1 MNLFLDS
8 AALEEVS
15 DASEIGLLDG
25 VLVRAGAMAEAGLTG
40 LDATMRHYRTLAEL
54 TDAPVLV
61 PAPSAAP
68 TDADALIHDG
78 ELLTDL
84 HPNVVISLP
93 LTRAG
98 MRALHFFGEKGV
110 KACATDIT
118 SVAQAVLAA
127 RVGAAFIQVPVNRLE
142 NEGQEWLRLLEQLVT
157 VFDNYSFST
166 LIVAAGVR
174 TPLQLALCAEQGV
187 DVVACRASLLYDQLG
202 GN

>member
-15 DASEIGLLDG
+15 DASELGLLDG
-25 VLVRAGAMAEAGLTG
+25 VLVRPAALAEAGPSG
-40 LDATMRHYRTLAEL
+40 LDATMRHFRTLAEL

-84 HPNVVISLP
+84 NPNVVLSLP

-98 MRALHFFGEKGV
+98 MRALSFFGEKGI
-110 KACATDIT
+110 KACATGIA

-127 RVGAAFIQVPVNRLE
+127 RVGAAFIQVPVGRLE
-142 NEGQEWLRLLEQLVT
+142 REGQEWLRLLEQLVT
-157 VFDNYSFST
+157 VYDNYSFST
-166 LIVAAGVR
+166 LIVAEGIR

-187 DVVACRASLLYDQLG
+187 DVVACHAALLYDQLAV
-202 GN
+202 

>member
-8 AALEEVS
+8 ASLEEVS
-15 DASEIGLLDG
+15 DASELGLLDG
-25 VLVRAGAMAEAGLTG
+25 VLVRPAALVEAGLTG

-61 PAPSAAP
+61 PAPSAAV

-84 HPNVVISLP
+84 HPNIVISLP

-98 MRALHFFGEKGV
+98 MRALSFFGEKGI
-110 KACATDIT
+110 KACALDIA

-157 VFDNYSFST
+157 VYDNYSFST

-174 TPLQLALCAEQGV
+174 TPLQLALCAEQGI
-187 DVVACRASLLYDQLG
+187 DVCACHASLLYDQLTSG
-202 GN
+202 